1 MLGKRMLGKRML
13 VLSGLWSDD
22 PKQKS
27 LGVRKYMAIY
37 KIRKQNGQI
46 PGAQSDDKQGGAAG
60 T

>member
-1 MLGKRMLGKRML
+1 ML
-13 VLSGLWSDD
+13 VLSGSWSDD
-22 PKQKS
+22 PMENS

-46 PGAQSDDKQGGAAG
+46 PGAQLDDKQGGAAG